1 MTKKTLL
8 IPAVILALAL
18 ILLLGIT
25 HSWNSWESSSADQK
39 TDDATVRADVTPL
52 STRVSG
58 TVRQVS
64 VADYDTVVKG
74 QCLVEIED
82 ADYRAALDQAKAAL
96 TAAEAEYAGNQD
108 TKRIQEQQIASARSA
123 VAQAEAARAAAQAG
137 VAATEGEYLHAN
149 QEIERQRAL
158 FDARAAT
165 RQQLEAVTANATR
178 ASGTLEARKADAARA
193 NAADSQ
199 ANVAVAAALA
209 QRAALNT
216 RDGGLRAQIDARK
229 AAITAAEV
237 NVAYTKICSPGDGTV
252 GERHVHPGQLVASGL
267 QVIDLVSNTPWIQAN
282 FKETQLRNI
291 RIGDSAEIRID
302 SLPGEIFHGHVL
314 QVAPASGSQ
323 FALIPPDNATG
334 NYTKVV
340 QRVPVK
346 IALDPSE
353 MKRTRILPGLSAV
366 VTVHTSPQESR

>member
-1 MTKKTLL
+1 MTKKTIL

-18 ILLLGIT
+18 ILFLGIT
-25 HSWNSWESSSADQK
+25 NSWNSWESSSADQK

-58 TVRQVS
+58 TVRQVN

-96 TAAEAEYAGNQD
+96 AAAEAEYAGNQD
-108 TKRIQEQQIASARSA
+108 TKRIQEQQIASARTS
-123 VAQAEAARAAAQAG
+123 VAQAEAARTAAQAG
-137 VAATEGEYLHAN
+137 VAATEGDYLHAY

-158 FDARAAT
+158 FNAKAAT
-165 RQQLEAVTANATR
+165 RQQLEAATANATR
-178 ASGTLEARKADAARA
+178 ASSTLEARKADVARS
-193 NAADSQ
+193 NAAGSQ

-229 AAITAAEV
+229 AAITATEV
-237 NVAYTKICSPGDGTV
+237 NVAYTKICAPSDGTV
-252 GERHVHPGQLVASGL
+252 GERHVRPGQLVAAGL
-267 QVIDLVSNTPWIQAN
+267 QVIDLVSNAPWIQAN

-291 RIGDSAEIRID
+291 RSGDSVEIRID

-346 IALDPSE
+346 IALDPGE
-353 MKRTRILPGLSAV
+353 MKRARILPGLSAV
-366 VTVHTSPQESR
+366 VTIHTSPLESK

>member
-1 MTKKTLL
+1 MTKKAII
-8 IPAVILALAL
+8 IPAVILTLAL

-25 HSWNSWESSSADQK
+25 RSWSSWESNSADQK

-58 TVRQVS
+58 TVRQVN
-64 VADYDTVVKG
+64 VADYATVVKG

-82 ADYRAALDQAKAAL
+82 SDYRAVLDQAKAGLA
-96 TAAEAEYAGNQD
+96 AAEAEYAGNQD
-108 TKRIQEQQIASARSA
+108 SKRIQEQQIASVRTS
-123 VAQAEAARAAAQAG
+123 VTQAEAALRAAKAG
-137 VAATEGEYLHAN
+137 VVATEGDYVHAN
-149 QEIERQRAL
+149 QEIERQQSL
-158 FDARAAT
+158 FSVKAAT
-165 RQQLEAVTANATR
+165 KQQVEAATANATR
-178 ASGTLEARKADAARA
+178 AAGGLDARKADAARA
-193 NAADSQ
+193 EAAYSQ

-216 RDGGLRAQIDARK
+216 RDEGLRAQIDARK

-237 NVAYTKICSPGDGTV
+237 NVAYTKICAPNDGTV
-252 GERHVHPGQLVASGL
+252 GERHVRPGQLVAAGL
-267 QVIDLVSNTPWIQAN
+267 QIIDLVSNAPWIQAN
-282 FKETQLRNI
+282 FKETQLHNI
-291 RIGDSAEIRID
+291 HPGDRVDVRID
-302 SLPGEIFHGHVL
+302 SLPGQLFHGHVV

-346 IALDPSE
+346 IALDPE
-353 MKRTRILPGLSAV
+353 EVKNARILPGLSAV
-366 VTVHTSPQESR
+366 VTVHTTPRVTR